1 MTSTFTKAERDAIF
15 FHLAFSLFS
24 VIILAVPGQF
34 PGGQRLLLLTL
45 LYNLGLPLAARQLGH
60 REWLLPW
67 LFSFCVSLFQVFPD
81 WFLSA
86 ALDILAFPE
95 DGLFKIGTVSG
106 YMPLLW
112 TIPMFLVIY
121 SAERIKNRKGN
132 AASYLTAALAALII
146 FGGSEQ
152 TMWILG
158 SWYPKNVT
166 LVSHTAIYILIP
178 EMILGLFG
186 YFMYRVVEGKN
197 RWSFIP
203 AAFAVMLLYLGAAC
217 FFYLMIEKVILA

>member
-1 MTSTFTKAERDAIF
+1 M
-15 FHLAFSLFS
+15 
-24 VIILAVPGQF
+24 
-34 PGGQRLLLLTL
+34 
-45 LYNLGLPLAARQLGH
+45 
-60 REWLLPW
+60 
-67 LFSFCVSLFQVFPD
+67 SLFQVFPD
-81 WFLSA
+81 SFLSA

-106 YMPLLW
+106 YMPFLW

-178 EMILGLFG
+178 EMLLGLFG

-197 RWSFIP
+197 RWSIIP
-203 AAFAVMLLYLGAAC
+203 AAFAVMLLYLGAAS